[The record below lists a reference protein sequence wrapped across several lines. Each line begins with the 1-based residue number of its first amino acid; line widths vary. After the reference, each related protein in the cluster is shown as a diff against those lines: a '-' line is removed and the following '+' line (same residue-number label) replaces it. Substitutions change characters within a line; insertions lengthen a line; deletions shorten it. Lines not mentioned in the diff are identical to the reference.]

1 MRGNHLIRE
10 ARRRAG
16 LTQTELAARA
26 GTTQSAIA
34 RLESGVGDPSLAR
47 VSSLVGA
54 CGLELQVRLVP
65 TDEAD
70 RALLETTLAS
80 TPVERLRRTVR
91 AARFV
96 ERGRR
101 AVSGAP
107 ERAAT

>member
-1 MRGNHLIRE
+1 MRGAHLIRE

-16 LTQTELAARA
+16 LTQAELAARV

-34 RLESGVGDPSLAR
+34 RLENGVGDPSLAR
-47 VSSLVGA
+47 LTALIEA

-65 TDEAD
+65 IDTAE
-70 RALLETTLAS
+70 RSLLETTLAS
-80 TPVERLRRTVR
+80 TPVERLRRNVR

-101 AVSGAP
+101 AMSDAANETAP
-107 ERAAT
+107 